1 MHRSQFRP
9 ICLYL
14 RVSGRAGGL
23 SCNGDMFIWRHFT
36 SWREFTPRLT
46 QVMPGCTR
54 WCEHK
59 WEKVISRFGRK
70 IVCIISLWAQSWA
83 RLQSPGS
90 VGWLCMRRRAVIL
103 IIIGMPVL
111 SIICSDVTRLQCEI
125 PGPDYRVIISGRYQ
139 SLGET
144 WSWSASITP
153 PAFPIGFAQFSQAG
167 NRLSASDPLQKTLR
181 VGIKRF
187 W

>member
-1 MHRSQFRP
+1 MQRWHV
-9 ICLYL
+9 YL
-14 RVSGRAGGL
+14 ETFHLLTRIYTPP
-23 SCNGDMFIWRHFT
+23 DT
-36 SWREFTPRLT
+36 SDAWLHSLVWT
-46 QVMPGCTR
+46 QMR
-54 WCEHK
+54 KSNLEI
-59 WEKVISRFGRK
+59 WEKNCVHNF
-70 IVCIISLWAQSWA
+70 L
-83 RLQSPGS
+83 
-90 VGWLCMRRRAVIL
+90 VGTILGPAAVAWKRWLCMRRRAVIL

-153 PAFPIGFAQFSQAG
+153 PAFPIGFAQFGHAG